1 MDESIAI
8 SGNLSRVK
16 IGETVYMGRNISRDL
31 TDRINERALELQKYD
46 LTEQEILLQ
55 IMKEFANGSTHDLAR
70 EDWGDTTGE
79 FDEAGNQTDAVPDS
93 GKPTGYLGDDTNWVG
108 TGAKINSEPY
118 PTNLEP
124 AINSRNIPEEAF
136 YPQEIPLYETRS
148 NERHDM
154 PDILKKANKEDQPY
168 IPVRI
173 ISDDLEMEVP
183 ENEQIEDLAD
193 EEGEPDKLYIE
204 LPEEEISLSEIA
216 TEPRLAR
223 FMYLEKNNCKI
234 CKPFDQKVF
243 DLNDVKHIPIPPSLG
258 LGYTTTHPNCL
269 CQFKELKTSKKKIS
283 TLNKTQQKEQTK
295 IIRDIGRQAKK
306 GKLHTVHQDGHMS
319 KRTRKT
325 NPVYETIRI
334 REAVTGIKKDFQWLT
349 ESYITRLKAVSKKE
363 GGKWLIIRASEETIT
378 DHRSEG
384 EPYRRKLSGM
394 ELFATTRTSIG
405 KDMDINHYGRD
416 YATGG
421 KIVDAEYDPE
431 LGQSQMIVLERDPE
445 ILDAIKNGIIDAVSI
460 NGGAP
465 RESNI
470 ECGGEE
476 CFVVPKG
483 VVLGEDDGIALT
495 YVVTHPNGMYWK
507 GKHIPNA
514 EPGVKTTKIE
524 IL

>member
-31 TDRINERALELQKYD
+31 TDRINERAIELAKYD

-79 FDEAGNQTDAVPDS
+79 YDEAGNQTDAVPDS
-93 GKPTGYLGDDTNWVG
+93 GKPDGYVDDTNYVA

-124 AINSRNIPEEAF
+124 AINQRNIPEEAF
-136 YPQEIPLYETRS
+136 YPHEISLYETRS

-173 ISDDLEMEVP
+173 INDDLEMKVP

-204 LPEEEISLSEIA
+204 LPEEEISLTETT

-243 DLNDVKHIPIPPSLG
+243 DLNDTVHIPIIPSLG

-269 CQFKELKTSKKKIS
+269 CQYKELKTSKKKIS
-283 TLNKTQQKEQTK
+283 TLNKKQQKNSTA

-306 GKLHTVHQDGHMS
+306 GKLHTVHADGHMS

-325 NPVYETIRI
+325 NPIYESIRI

-349 ESYITRLKAVSKKE
+349 ESYISRLKKVSQKE

-421 KIVDAEYDPE
+421 KIVDAEYDPS
-431 LGQSQMIVLERDPE
+431 LGQSQMLVLERDEE
-445 ILDAIKNGIIDAVSI
+445 ILDAIKDGTIDAVSI

-470 ECGGEE
+470 ECGSDE

-495 YVVTHPNGMYWK
+495 YVVTSPNGMYWK
-507 GKHIPNA
+507 GKHVPNA